1 MRRFFPQTPR
11 TVVGQ
16 AVPVDPGLA
25 ASARDKDGNG
35 VYADRSSLT
44 LNGTS
49 DGTCGYDGAVSTER
63 PLWPSFGHTRLM
75 LVGEMRAMVT
85 RQVRV

>member
-11 TVVGQ
+11 TVAGQ
-16 AVPVDPGLA
+16 TVPVDPGLEGDA
-25 ASARDKDGNG
+25 GGKGGNG
-35 VYADRSSLT
+35 VYADLSSLT

-49 DGTCGYDGAVSTER
+49 DGTCGYDGAMSTEM

-75 LVGEMRAMVT
+75 L
-85 RQVRV
+85 